1 MSFINNPIPL
11 CFQKIK
17 VRESLDS
24 IIFFSY
30 GSELVDY
37 HENVISTTDILDQ
50 ISMRLGFSM
59 EVSGEG
65 TIGRRRVWEANN

>member
-1 MSFINNPIPL
+1 MFPK
-11 CFQKIK
+11 KIK
-17 VRESLDS
+17 VREYPDS

-30 GSELVDY
+30 GSELVNY

-65 TIGRRRVWEANN
+65 IIERRRVWEANN